1 MQAIVKS
8 LKSPP
13 THTET
18 AGCHSLSFLPII
30 QQFLLLIPVRSVKMK
45 VSLSLPQQVEA
56 IARKLTGYLLSGT
69 LRFQYAPISTLKIGI

>member
-30 QQFLLLIPVRSVKMK
+30 QQFLLLIPVGIKSVKMK
-45 VSLSLPQQVEA
+45 VSLSLFHN
-56 IARKLTGYLLSGT
+56 K
-69 LRFQYAPISTLKIGI
+69 